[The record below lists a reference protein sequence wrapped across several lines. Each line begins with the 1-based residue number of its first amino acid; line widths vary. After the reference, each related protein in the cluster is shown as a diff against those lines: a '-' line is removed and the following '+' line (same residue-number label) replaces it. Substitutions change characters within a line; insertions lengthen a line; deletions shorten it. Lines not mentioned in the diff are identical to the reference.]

1 MFAQPR
7 APVGDAM
14 EVHLCDY
21 CSVARR
27 LALAAIIALVV
38 SALALCARPRPEIGL
53 TISGTT
59 VPGSSGNCGDGGAC
73 PPPVA
78 PLTLVRTTTPVRF
91 DFVVGNEVDQI
102 SAAIWRGETMIGTVI
117 ETFTLEGGA
126 RSHTTTQLK
135 PDGRYYIIANIRW
148 SRFLDRGVTSR
159 AFLVEIASP

>member
-1 MFAQPR
+1 M
-7 APVGDAM
+7 
-14 EVHLCDY
+14 
-21 CSVARR
+21 VARR
-27 LALAAIIALVV
+27 LALAAVIALVV
-38 SALALCARPRPEIGL
+38 SALALCARPRPEVGL

-59 VPGSSGNCGDGGAC
+59 VPASRGNCEDGGAC

-78 PLTLVRTTTPVRF
+78 PLTVVRTTTPVRL

-148 SRFLDRGVTSR
+148 SRFLDRGITSR

>member
-1 MFAQPR
+1 M
-7 APVGDAM
+7 
-14 EVHLCDY
+14 
-21 CSVARR
+21 ARR
-27 LALAAIIALVV
+27 LGLAAVIALVV
-38 SALALCARPRPEIGL
+38 LALCARPRPEVGL

-59 VPGSSGNCGDGGAC
+59 VPASSGNCEDGGAC

-78 PLTLVRTTTPVRF
+78 PLTVVRATTPVRF

-102 SAAIWRGETMIGTVI
+102 NTAIWRGETMIGTVI

-148 SRFLDRGVTSR
+148 SRFLDRGITSR